1 MVQKT
6 FGIKPRGRST
16 GFESTK
22 SKVHEENYMQCLGQL
37 APNHS
42 DSKQIFAKTYSQ
54 CYFSIVFLIATIFY
68 DVK

>member
-22 SKVHEENYMQCLGQL
+22 SKVHEEENYMQCLGQL

-42 DSKQIFAKTYSQ
+42 DSKEIFA
-54 CYFSIVFLIATIFY
+54 
-68 DVK
+68 

>member
-6 FGIKPRGRST
+6 FGIKPGGRST

-42 DSKQIFAKTYSQ
+42 DSKEIFA
-54 CYFSIVFLIATIFY
+54 
-68 DVK
+68 